1 MKGGNTTSMFKNFS
15 KIFVVLFL
23 FACPA
28 WSFFSFSSNNLR
40 GGINGGNNCAAC
52 TIVCIFLCFLS
63 FMLLFYVIGEFSD
76 SNTRSKKDRKRKDK
90 DIPPQKKK

>member
-52 TIVCIFLCFLS
+52 TIVCIFLYFLS
-63 FMLLFYVIGEFSD
+63 FMLFYVIGEFSD